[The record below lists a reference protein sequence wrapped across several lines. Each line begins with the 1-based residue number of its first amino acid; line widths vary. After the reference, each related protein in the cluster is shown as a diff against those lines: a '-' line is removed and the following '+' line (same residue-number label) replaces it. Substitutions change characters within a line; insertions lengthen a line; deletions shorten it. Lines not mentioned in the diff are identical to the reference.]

1 MGNVFCRTVVENS
14 KSHRCVK
21 NPNAS
26 SEELRLSAPAMCLV
40 CGEVVC
46 ALSKCCQK
54 QYFSDSRKVG
64 GATAHAIR
72 CGRGIGEVFD
82 LYFLNLSFYSQ
93 SSNFEPSIRPVY
105 VDS

>member
-1 MGNVFCRTVVENS
+1 MENS

-72 CGRGIGEVFD
+72 CGKGIGEVFN
-82 LYFLNLSFYSQ
+82 LYYFVFILICFFIVKVQILNLL
-93 SSNFEPSIRPVY
+93 
-105 VDS
+105 